1 MPIRRYVEH
10 GVFTD
15 ETLSAMGKA
24 FTAALR
30 SLGIGD
36 DEIKRSAVARV
47 IIGLAREDEDLD
59 AASLHNRAVAAF
71 SGAVHAVEQRDLEGA
86 SHGGGS
92 SQKLA
97 AALVRPEAIP

>member
-1 MPIRRYVEH
+1 MPIRRYMEH

-47 IIGLAREDEDLD
+47 IIVLAREDEDLD

-71 SGAVHAVEQRDLEGA
+71 SCAVHAVQQRDLEGA

>member
-1 MPIRRYVEH
+1 MFLRMKPYQQWAKRLRLHY
-10 GVFTD
+10 GV
-15 ETLSAMGKA
+15 
-24 FTAALR
+24 
-30 SLGIGD
+30 LGIGD

-71 SGAVHAVEQRDLEGA
+71 SGAVHAVQQRDLEGA

>member
-71 SGAVHAVEQRDLEGA
+71 SGPAHAVQQSAGNGPDADWAVEFVPPPA
-86 SHGGGS
+86 T
-92 SQKLA
+92 
-97 AALVRPEAIP
+97 